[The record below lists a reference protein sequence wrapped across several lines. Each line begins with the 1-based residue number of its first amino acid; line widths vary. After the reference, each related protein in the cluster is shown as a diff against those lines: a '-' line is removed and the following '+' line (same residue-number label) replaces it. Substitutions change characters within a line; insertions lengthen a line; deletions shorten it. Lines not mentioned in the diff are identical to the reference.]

1 MRLISYFAS
10 LSPGKTVLWCY
21 LLWYLVNVAVLFDPT
36 PAIWLNSAGISLVIG
51 LALRLSVSNA
61 AQPASSAARWQTFRL
76 FLMPFCVSSFATLIK
91 GRHYVLVFPTD
102 GQVLGWS
109 VLACVMFVL
118 TCRLLKWTLGRQAA
132 PQVGAV

>member
-21 LLWYLVNVAVLFDPT
+21 LLWYLVNTAALFDPS

-76 FLMPFCVSSFATLIK
+76 FMMPFGVSSFATLIK
-91 GRHYVLVFPTD
+91 GQHYVLVFPTNPR
-102 GQVLGWS
+102 VLGLS
-109 VLACVMFVL
+109 VLACVVFVAA
-118 TCRLLKWTLGRQAA
+118 CQLLRRTRSTSPQPDAA
-132 PQVGAV
+132 